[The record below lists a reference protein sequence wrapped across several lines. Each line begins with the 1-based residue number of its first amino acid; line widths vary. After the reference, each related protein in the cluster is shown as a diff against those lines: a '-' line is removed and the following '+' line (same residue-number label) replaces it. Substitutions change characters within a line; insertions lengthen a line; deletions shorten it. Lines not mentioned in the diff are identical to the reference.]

1 MLPGNAHERGYGAY
15 APTLALV
22 CICTEPRHLA
32 AGSLLFYDA
41 TTAVSLAN
49 YWLLTSLHKAKSI

>member
-1 MLPGNAHERGYGAY
+1 MLPENAHERGYGAY

-32 AGSLLFYDA
+32 GSLLFYDA
-41 TTAVSLAN
+41 TTAISLAN
-49 YWLLTSLHKAKSI
+49 RWLLTSLHKAKSI